1 MPEKPAAQIIAACE
15 NQRREHK
22 LRDHWISIKRLFLKK
37 ITGDHTKKTKTLTEI
52 QVLTKEFTKSL
63 QKNESNTVT

>member
-15 NQRREHK
+15 NQRKEHK

-37 ITGDHTKKTKTLTEI
+37 ITGSHKKE
-52 QVLTKEFTKSL
+52 
-63 QKNESNTVT
+63 KNIDWNTSFNKRIH